1 MVYPM
6 IIKVGAYITAVV
18 MTFLAIPYL
27 TEVSMEPIVLVLGIG
42 VIYLIPFGAVTYA
55 MDRWR
60 DAVRPHRAR
69 PSRKH

>member
-1 MVYPM
+1 M
-6 IIKVGAYITAVV
+6 IIKVGAYIAAVV

-60 DAVRPHRAR
+60 GAVRPHRAR